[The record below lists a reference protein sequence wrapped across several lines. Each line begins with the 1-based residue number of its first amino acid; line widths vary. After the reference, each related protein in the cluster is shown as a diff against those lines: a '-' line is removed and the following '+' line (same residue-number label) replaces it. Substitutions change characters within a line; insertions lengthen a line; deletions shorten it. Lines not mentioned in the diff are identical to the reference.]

1 MRGIMKRLF
10 CVFLSTLLICQL
22 CSGCAPSEP
31 ERTVKQFCKA
41 MQTMDFQAMT
51 PLISN
56 ANSELAES
64 LNNLLDTLSDKYQ
77 IVELF
82 RLCAKK
88 IRFKITSR
96 SVLQGAATEI
106 SVRFSY
112 PDLTAIIKDYLQEYN
127 LSLSDVVIRTL
138 EDAINYLM
146 SLILGT
152 SETQISQIT
161 ETPHLTDWI
170 ITKLRKGQYTSVN
183 ITITFQCM
191 RLDNNLWRIAS
202 VPVDSLLQIL
212 AFGYTS

>member
-1 MRGIMKRLF
+1 MKRLF

-22 CSGCAPSEP
+22 CSGCAPNEP

-51 PLISN
+51 PLISD

-96 SVLQGAATEI
+96 SVLEGAATEI

-112 PDLTAIIKDYLQEYN
+112 PDLHAIIKDYLEEYN
-127 LSLSDVVIRTL
+127 LSVSDVVIRTL
-138 EDAINYLM
+138 ADAINYLT
-146 SLILGT
+146 SLILGSA
-152 SETQISQIT
+152 SETQVSQIT

-170 ITKLRKGQYTSVN
+170 VTKLRKRQYTSVN
-183 ITITFQCM
+183 ITITFQCT
-191 RLDNNLWRIAS
+191 RVDNNLWRIAS
-202 VPVDSLLQIL
+202 VPLDSLLQIL
-212 AFGYTS
+212 TFNVTH